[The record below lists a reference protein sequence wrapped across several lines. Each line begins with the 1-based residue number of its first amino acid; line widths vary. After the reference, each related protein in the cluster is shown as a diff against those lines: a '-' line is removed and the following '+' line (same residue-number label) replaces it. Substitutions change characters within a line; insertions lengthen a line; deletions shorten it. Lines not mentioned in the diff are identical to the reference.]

1 MLPGK
6 ARGVPRPIRLRIRLA
21 IKAEASPHA
30 GPRKTAHNTLTICC
44 TGAHL
49 APSTGKDKVE
59 PTTATAVNKAAT
71 ASFLVFMVYLS
82 GFPGARGTIIV

>member
-44 TGAHL
+44 TGAHFD
-49 APSTGKDKVE
+49 PSTGNENID
-59 PTTATAVNKAAT
+59 PTTATAAKIAVK
-71 ASFLVFMVYLS
+71 ASFLVLTDCSF
-82 GFPGARGTIIV
+82 AD